1 MTNLITPLRKNVLMT
16 NLTTDD
22 DARCVLHTTRQVSAS
37 GRSGG
42 NWHRLAIRHRVSIT
56 SYNTVIG

>member
-1 MTNLITPLRKNVLMT
+1 MKGVIKFVIGYFSPKGVV
-16 NLTTDD
+16 DD
-22 DARCVLHTTRQVSAS
+22 DAQCVLHTTRQVSAS